1 MATQWQYRVETLKNT
16 AVSSLQDR
24 LNRLG
29 AKGWELVSMTSTIKT
44 IVNVTG
50 NDLVLTFKRPGL
62 GEWEEGP
69 ATDGSTA
76 TTPWA

>member
-1 MATQWQYRVETLKNT
+1 VATQWQYRVETLKNT

-50 NDLVLTFKRPGL
+50 NGLYAMKRGVV
-62 GEWEEGP
+62 
-69 ATDGSTA
+69 S
-76 TTPWA
+76 